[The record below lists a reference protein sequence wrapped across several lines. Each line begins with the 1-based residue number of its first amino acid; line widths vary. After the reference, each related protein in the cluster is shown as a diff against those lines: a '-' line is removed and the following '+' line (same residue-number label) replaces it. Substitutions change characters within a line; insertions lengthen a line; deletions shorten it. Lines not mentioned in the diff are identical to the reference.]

1 MIVMKRFTT
10 ILSLF
15 ILMALPA
22 IAQNSLGSA
31 NDKSRIVL
39 TPIVTS
45 NANFPSYAANA
56 VKNKL
61 LQLVTSYGAG
71 GSTYDPRFVITA
83 NFVELFREATPTAP
97 PMIAI
102 QLSPTLYI
110 GDAAT
115 GTMYASCALP
125 PVKGVGNNETKAY
138 MAAVK
143 ALKVKDASVAA
154 FIEEGKVKIIEYY
167 NSQIDFIIA
176 NADALVG
183 KEDYDGAIAMLMT
196 VPDVCKEA
204 YEKAMAKVEEVY
216 LKKIDIESARLLN
229 SAKQAWSA
237 DMSEAGAQA
246 ASEYLSQIHPN
257 SSSYAEAEKLA
268 GAIGKRIKELDQ
280 REWDF
285 KMKKHDDNVK
295 LQSQTIEAAR
305 QIGVAEAKR
314 PITYTTNILWW

>member
-1 MIVMKRFTT
+1 MKRLTI
-10 ILSLF
+10 ILSLL
-15 ILMALPA
+15 IVMAAPA
-22 IAQNSLGSA
+22 FAQNSLQA
-31 NDKSRIVL
+31 ADDKARIVL

-45 NANFPSYAANA
+45 NASFPSYAQSA

-61 LQLVTSYGAG
+61 LQVVTTYGAG
-71 GSTYDPRFVITA
+71 GTTYDPRFVITA
-83 NFVELFREATPTAP
+83 NFVELFREATPTTP
-97 PMIAI
+97 PMVAI
-102 QLSPTLYI
+102 HLSPTLYI

-115 GTMYASCALP
+115 GTLFASCSLP
-125 PVKGVGNNETKAY
+125 EVKGVGNNETKAY

-143 ALKVKDASVAA
+143 ALKVKDDAVATL
-154 FIEEGKVKIIEYY
+154 IEQGKNKIIEYY
-167 NSQIDFIIA
+167 NSQIDFLIA
-176 NADALVG
+176 NADALVS
-183 KEDYDGAIAMLMT
+183 KEDYNGAIAMLMT

-216 LKKIDIESARLLN
+216 MKKVNVESAQLLN

-237 DMSEAGAQA
+237 DMSEAGAQT

-257 SSSYAEAEKLA
+257 SSSYAEGQKLA
-268 GAIGKRIKELDQ
+268 DTIAKRIKELDQ

-285 KMKKHDDNVK
+285 KMKQHEDNVK

-314 PITYTTNILWW
+314 PITYTTNVYWW